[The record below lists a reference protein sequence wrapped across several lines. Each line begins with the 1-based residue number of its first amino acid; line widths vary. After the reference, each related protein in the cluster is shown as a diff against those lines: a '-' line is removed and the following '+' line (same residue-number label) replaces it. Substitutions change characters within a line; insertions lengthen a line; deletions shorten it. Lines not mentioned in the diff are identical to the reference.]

1 MNFEVIEADQAQWFE
16 VTSERGITLTVFKDT
31 LDPVTK
37 TGVVHVWYVFTL
49 GAAPVK
55 SIPMIITKKCI

>member
-37 TGVVHVWYVFTL
+37 TGVRRSVFD
-49 GAAPVK
+49 
-55 SIPMIITKKCI
+55 

>member
-37 TGVVHVWYVFTL
+37 TGVRTRLVRFHP